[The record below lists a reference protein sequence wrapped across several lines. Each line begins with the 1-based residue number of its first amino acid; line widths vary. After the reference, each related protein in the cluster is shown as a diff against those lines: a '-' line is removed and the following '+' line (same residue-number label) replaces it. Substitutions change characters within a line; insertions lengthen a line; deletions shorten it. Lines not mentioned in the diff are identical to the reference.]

1 MLDYVTLSIC
11 TVFMYKTTTVWY
23 HFFLLFLLYFLYL
36 SFYHLSPSP
45 ELRERNPGYSW
56 TQHYTQ
62 KQNSSFD
69 FCTFYNYC
77 FTKLVFFPFNIFH
90 FGVLKIKY
98 DILKHLNNTF
108 PRMILSVGLGNPT
121 ARGPTD
127 NITGCL

>member
-45 ELRERNPGYSW
+45 ELSERNPGYSW
-56 TQHYTQ
+56 TQHYAQ

-121 ARGPTD
+121 ACGPTD

>member
-45 ELRERNPGYSW
+45 ELSERNPGYSW
-56 TQHYTQ
+56 TQHYAQ

-69 FCTFYNYC
+69 FSTFSNYC
-77 FTKLVFFPFNIFH
+77 FEKIVFFPSTLFILEF
-90 FGVLKIKY
+90 LK
-98 DILKHLNNTF
+98 LNMTF
-108 PRMILSVGLGNPT
+108 
-121 ARGPTD
+121 
-127 NITGCL
+127 